1 MAPAARTRSLRR
13 AGAVP
18 LLSDAVLV
26 ADTVLLLEVGEVDAV
41 MVAVCVL
48 ADDAER
54 PTVLDTEALWVKEG
68 LTDDD
73 TDPEEERVTELE
85 LEEEGERVV
94 VGETDPLRDSH
105 EVRELV

>member
-54 PTVLDTEALWVKEG
+54 PTVLDTEALGVKEG